1 MTKHFFPIPDLIRHR
16 IPMRAIER
24 VAAGVAT
31 GVLIAATMWLATS
44 PAHAATPPA
53 QGSLS
58 QVFKRVDPAVV
69 VIRTSEHVEAVVPGA
84 PPGGAA
90 SVAFVGSGVLISA
103 DGKVVTAAHVVQTA
117 DSVDVEFTDGTVVK
131 ARIVASDGAADV
143 ALLQLERVP
152 PNIAPARLGNSDK
165 TEVGDQV
172 FIVGAPRG
180 ITHTL
185 TVGHVSARRQP
196 KAISAGFVST
206 ELFQTDAAI
215 NRGNSGGP
223 MFDMNGNVIGIV
235 SHIVSG
241 SGGSEGLGF
250 VVTSNMARRLL
261 LEERSVWHGLD
272 GYLITD
278 EIAHTL
284 NLPTGGL
291 LVQRVARGS
300 PAERMGL
307 RGGRYRV
314 AIESEQLLIGGD
326 VIVAVDGIEL
336 AEPDA
341 YERVRRR
348 LLDVRA
354 SGGLMRL
361 SLMRDGV
368 LTKLIA
374 NFE

>member
-1 MTKHFFPIPDLIRHR
+1 MLAMKR
-16 IPMRAIER
+16 M
-24 VAAGVAT
+24 AAGVLT
-31 GVLIAATMWLATS
+31 GFLIAALMCIGTA
-44 PAHAATPPA
+44 PAHAAKSSPS
-53 QGSLS
+53 GSLS
-58 QVFKRVDPAVV
+58 QIFKRVDSAVV
-69 VIRTSEHVEAVVPGA
+69 VIRTSEHVAAVVPGV
-84 PPGGAA
+84 PSGVVT
-90 SVAFVGSGVLISA
+90 SVAYVGSGVLVSA

-117 DSVDVEFTDGTVVK
+117 DAVDVEFVDGTVVK
-131 ARIVASDGAADV
+131 ARAVASDAAADV
-143 ALLQLERVP
+143 ALLQLEGVP
-152 PNIAPARLGNSDK
+152 LRISPARFGDSDK

-180 ITHTL
+180 IAHTL
-185 TVGHVSARRQP
+185 TVGHVSARRQS
-196 KAISAGFVST
+196 KATFGGLVST

-223 MFDMNGNVIGIV
+223 MFDLNGNVIGIV
-235 SHIVSG
+235 SHIVSV

-272 GYLITD
+272 GYLITPQL
-278 EIAHTL
+278 AQAF
-284 NLPTGGL
+284 NLPTAGL
-291 LVQRVARGS
+291 LVQRVAHGS

-307 RGGRYRV
+307 RGGQFT
-314 AIESEQLLIGGD
+314 INIDNEQLLIGGD
-326 VIVAVDGIEL
+326 VIVAVEGIEL

-354 SGGLMRL
+354 SGGVMRL
-361 SLMRDGV
+361 SLFRNGV

-374 NFE
+374 NFEPSDQ

>member
-1 MTKHFFPIPDLIRHR
+1 
-16 IPMRAIER
+16 
-24 VAAGVAT
+24 
-31 GVLIAATMWLATS
+31 
-44 PAHAATPPA
+44 
-53 QGSLS
+53 
-58 QVFKRVDPAVV
+58 
-69 VIRTSEHVEAVVPGA
+69 
-84 PPGGAA
+84 
-90 SVAFVGSGVLISA
+90 
-103 DGKVVTAAHVVQTA
+103 VTAAHVVQTA
-117 DSVDVEFTDGTVVK
+117 DTVDVEFIDGTVVK
-131 ARIVASDGAADV
+131 ARVVASDVAADV

-152 PNIAPARLGNSDK
+152 PHITPARIGDSDK

-196 KAISAGFVST
+196 KATSAALVST

-223 MFDMNGNVIGIV
+223 MFDMNGNMVGIV
-235 SHIVSG
+235 SHIVSV

-272 GYLITD
+272 GYLITN
-278 EIAHTL
+278 EIAHAL

-300 PAERMGL
+300 PAERIGL
-307 RGGRYRV
+307 RGGRYSV
-314 AIESEQLLIGGD
+314 SIENEQLLIGGD
-326 VIVAVDGIEL
+326 VIIAMQGIAL

-341 YERVRRR
+341 YERVRQR
-348 LLDVRA
+348 LIDIRTK
-354 SGGLMRL
+354 GGMISLSVMRE
-361 SLMRDGV
+361 GE
-368 LTKLIA
+368 LTKLIT
-374 NFE
+374 NFDPSEH